1 MSSSD
6 GVATF
11 RVKSGLAQMLKGAS
25 TPRAVRARRCA
36 ARTRAHERATDT
48 PRQNA
53 RFRQRIGS
61 TLRAPV
67 HRPLTLPPPLF
78 PRSPSSL
85 QAASSWVRAWIRAR
99 GARSDVACSL
109 SWDVFH
115 RRTSR
120 PFSDTR
126 APDASAACGAS
137 AGRLPPAAY
146 HWARAGAGT
155 GRGPPPVPRAD
166 RLPRP
171 TEYASGLGDSPL
183 SPPSPAR
190 ARPVPARRRSPSP
203 PPHPAPADVSNVEQ
217 ARIAEEAGAVAVMAL
232 ERVPSEIRASG
243 GVARSSD
250 PQMILEIKKAV
261 TIPVMAKV
269 RIGHFVE
276 AQVLEALE
284 VDYIDESEVREREG
298 ERAADKN
305 LLPPPHHLLSPHP
318 FLYHPPSPRS
328 SPSRTRTTTSTRPSS
343 RSPSCAAAATWARPC
358 AVSPR
363 ARP

>member
-1 MSSSD
+1 M
-6 GVATF
+6 
-11 RVKSGLAQMLKGAS
+11 
-25 TPRAVRARRCA
+25 RARRCA
-36 ARTRAHERATDT
+36 ARTRTHERPRT
-48 PRQNA
+48 PHDRTRA
-53 RFRQRIGS
+53 FVSGLVS

-67 HRPLTLPPPLF
+67 HRPLTLPAPLF

-137 AGRLPPAAY
+137 AGRLPPDAY

-183 SPPSPAR
+183 SPPPPPAR

-298 ERAADKN
+298 ERAAN
-305 LLPPPHHLLSPHP
+305 ENPPPSPPSLTPPLPLPPT
-318 FLYHPPSPRS
+318 SPRS

-343 RSPSCAAAATWARPC
+343 RSPSCAGAATWARPC

-363 ARP
+363 ERP